1 MNTGTLVASL
11 IMAALLLVLIILM
24 FRAMMRGWKRRA
36 LEQGPVIGA
45 LPPLPDDVGPAV
57 IPEMT
62 GLYVGS
68 AFAPDRLERIA
79 GSDLGDGAKAVLT
92 RHSQGIM
99 LTRRGVRSL
108 WIPDESITSIRTE
121 RFVAGRV
128 AARDGILAIRW
139 RLPSGMEIDTGFRG
153 DDRGEYPDWLEADSE

>member
-1 MNTGTLVASL
+1 MNTATFVASL
-11 IMAALLLVLIILM
+11 IMAALLIVVVILM
-24 FRAMMRGWKRRA
+24 FLAMLRGWKRRA
-36 LEQGPVIGA
+36 LVQGPVIGA
-45 LPPLPDDVGPAV
+45 LPPLPDDVGPAL

-68 AFAPDRLERIA
+68 AFGPERLERIA
-79 GSDLGDGAKAVLT
+79 GGDLGDRAKAVLT
-92 RHSQGIM
+92 CHSGGIM

-108 WIPDESITSIRTE
+108 WIPNESITSIRTE
-121 RFVAGRV
+121 RHVAGKV

-153 DDRGEYPDWLEADSE
+153 DDREYADWLRGAQ